1 MEKLYGLDVIILD
14 ALRKEKHLSHFTVY
28 EAIEVI
34 KELKPKQAYLT
45 HISHLM
51 GLHNE
56 VQNELPDGVDLA
68 HDGLV
73 INL

>member
-1 MEKLYGLDVIILD
+1 
-14 ALRKEKHLSHFTVY
+14 
-28 EAIEVI
+28 VI

-56 VQNELPDGVDLA
+56 VQKELPDGVDLA